1 MKGAVLQIIFFV
13 LVITG
18 CQSPNPVPSSS
29 PEVVQKEVRL
39 ELEQF
44 SQLSG
49 KSDLKG
55 ILARFDDQADII
67 LVGSDAGEVFKGRAA
82 MEGWLGKLY
91 KYSGFSWKM
100 NRIEI
105 SNNGNTAWAFVEV
118 MAVVTKSD
126 TGALRFTAPY
136 RFSAVL
142 VKQGESWKWKLFHGS
157 APAKE

>member
-55 ILARFDDQADII
+55 ILVDLDIVAFSHGLYARRHCGLTSVASLPLLALPPEPARADAQ
-67 LVGSDAGEVFKGRAA
+67 V
-82 MEGWLGKLY
+82 
-91 KYSGFSWKM
+91 
-100 NRIEI
+100 
-105 SNNGNTAWAFVEV
+105 
-118 MAVVTKSD
+118 
-126 TGALRFTAPY
+126 
-136 RFSAVL
+136 
-142 VKQGESWKWKLFHGS
+142 
-157 APAKE
+157 